1 MASER
6 LTEED
11 QIFELIKNGHNFL
24 LSGGAGSGKTYSLV
38 EVIKKILSEYPKA
51 KIACITYTNTA
62 VHEIEK
68 RFSYKNMRVSTIHD
82 FLWNSISSFQ
92 KEMKETLLEEIN
104 KAESDFK
111 NIYVEKPYS
120 NIFPDGIMYKE
131 YLSIDKGY
139 ISHDEVIVLANK
151 MFKKYEKLCNIV
163 NWKYDYILVDEYQ
176 DTFSAVIEILL
187 DSLNKGKRKSIIGF
201 FGDSMQAIYK
211 NGGEQSVTKYVD
223 EGKVKEVKKE
233 QNRRNPQLVIELSN
247 KLRTDGLK
255 QVPSTDINAP
265 NMLNGKVKQGSIK
278 FIYGEI
284 DSIDNLKSTRFF
296 DGWNFSNSEETKEL
310 RLTNNLIA
318 NAVGFPSLM
327 EIYDKDPIMKL
338 KTDFIK
344 HIKENSIPI
353 DESLTFEQ
361 LLNSTDWKYSG
372 KTKDIEKRNQRV
384 ITVFLSDTANCELFN
399 MVKNVTFSE
408 IKKMH
413 FDKDCLIADKKETD
427 ERSSTLSK
435 RDKLIRHL
443 FKIQNIIFLYEN
455 KQYNDFIRK
464 TSFKVKSVADKKAIK
479 EKVEQLINMKNN
491 TIQEVIEYAND
502 SGLCVKDDI
511 INEFIKSNSYL
522 YKRVS
527 KVTYNEFV
535 NLYAYL
541 ENHTPFSTQHK
552 VNGDQYKNVLIILD
566 NGKWSDYNFEY
577 LFDQS
582 NPKCNQN
589 VLMRTQKLFYVCCT
603 RTMENLVVYCSKP
616 SERMIHTAE
625 EWFGQDNCFYISTSL
640 LNYI

>member
-82 FLWNSISSFQ
+82 FLWDSISSFQ
-92 KEMKETLLEEIN
+92 NEMKETLLEEIN
-104 KAESDFK
+104 KSESDFK

-120 NIFPDGIMYKE
+120 NVFPDGIMYKE
-131 YLSIDKGY
+131 HLSIDKGH

-318 NAVGFPSLM
+318 DAAGFPNLM
-327 EIYDKDPIMKL
+327 KIYDKDPIIKL
-338 KTDFIK
+338 KKDLIK
-344 HIKENSIPI
+344 YTNDNSISI
-353 DESLTFEQ
+353 DEMRTFENVFNNI
-361 LLNSTDWKYSG
+361 NSDPLFKKKIKS
-372 KTKDIEKRNQRV
+372 
-384 ITVFLSDTANCELFN
+384 FLENEESLELFN
-399 MVKNVTFSE
+399 FVRNMPFAE

-427 ERSSTLSK
+427 EINSTSSK
-435 RDKLIRHL
+435 RDKLIRHI

-479 EKVEQLINMKNN
+479 EKVEQLINMKSN

-522 YKRVS
+522 YNRVS

-552 VNGDQYKNVLIILD
+552 VKGDQYKNVLIILD

>member
-318 NAVGFPSLM
+318 DAAGFPNLM
-327 EIYDKDPIMKL
+327 KIYDKDPIIKL
-338 KTDFIK
+338 KKDLIK
-344 HIKENSIPI
+344 YTNDNSISI
-353 DESLTFEQ
+353 DEMRTFENVFNNI
-361 LLNSTDWKYSG
+361 NSDPLFKKKIKS
-372 KTKDIEKRNQRV
+372 
-384 ITVFLSDTANCELFN
+384 FLENEESLELFN
-399 MVKNVTFSE
+399 FVRNMPFAE

-427 ERSSTLSK
+427 EINSTSSK
-435 RDKLIRHL
+435 RDKLIRHI

-479 EKVEQLINMKNN
+479 EKVEQLINMKSN

-522 YKRVS
+522 YNRVS

-552 VNGDQYKNVLIILD
+552 VKGDQYKNVLIILD

-625 EWFGQDNCFYISTSL
+625 EWFGQENCFYISTSL
-640 LNYI
+640 SNHI